1 MSATAKRQV
10 VLQRLLD
17 QGSLAASA
25 CSRAFVRF
33 VSPLISGSVLAWEKS
48 GAGRRLAVRNPA
60 PLAEFLSRHFRKMR
74 ARLEIS
80 RRVRKGPPASEI
92 RNGLAARGKTS
103 FAYAVGTMEHCFI
116 EVKRC
121 PSSERRLTLVYSPF
135 CCVLTRCTNSA
146 VASPL

>member
-1 MSATAKRQV
+1 CNDSWIRD
-10 VLQRLLD
+10 R
-17 QGSLAASA
+17 
-25 CSRAFVRF
+25 
-33 VSPLISGSVLAWEKS
+33 W
-48 GAGRRLAVRNPA
+48 RRLRAAEHLFASFHRSSVAAFSHGRNPA
-60 PLAEFLSRHFRKMR
+60 LVGDSPSAILLLWLNSYRATFRKMR